1 MLKVAY
7 KYIMVRHSEVTG
19 WGETWRH
26 RHLKCGFLV
35 CGEHLWAGLAVSP
48 FIGGWRGEDVVHV
61 CRHMKLVKHIACLQG
76 WLGRLRLVSRVAA
89 VGWDGGGRVAADWC
103 EVTSRVIG
111 LELVG
116 V

>member
-48 FIGGWRGEDVVHV
+48 FIGGWRSEDVIHV
-61 CRHMKLVKHIACLQG
+61 CRHMKLVKYVVRLQSG
-76 WLGRLRLVSRVAA
+76 WGGLWQVRLASARWLVC
-89 VGWDGGGRVAADWC
+89 GGSVAADWC
-103 EVTSRVIG
+103 EMTTMEIG